1 MIGCFHIR
9 LGGVAQMR
17 FKVAELQEPLLL
29 ASNKDYQHSITQVV
43 INICS
48 FQFLLPSL
56 LCQIILSFSCE
67 PSSDVSLLSFLVYDI
82 NEFIGV

>member
-48 FQFLLPSL
+48 FPVFT
-56 LCQIILSFSCE
+56 SF
-67 PSSDVSLLSFLVYDI
+67 PPVPDHPVF
-82 NEFIGV
+82 FM